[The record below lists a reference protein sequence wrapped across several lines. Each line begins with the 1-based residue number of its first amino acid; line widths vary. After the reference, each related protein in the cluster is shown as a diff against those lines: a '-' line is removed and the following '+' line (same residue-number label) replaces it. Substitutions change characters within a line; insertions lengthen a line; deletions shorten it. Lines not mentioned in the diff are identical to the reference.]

1 MHNFSAPGAQTPVC
15 STGTSRPTPPWH
27 CKTDG
32 CVSTSNPETWL
43 ALDFSHQNITLP
55 AACNS
60 NKTWSGR
67 CHYVD
72 QPTGIAVQRKGSLL
86 LVSHA
91 YSSIPA
97 IKIFAKRTGASR
109 GILAPLAGRPGA
121 LALAADEDS
130 VWTIL
135 RGEGGGGGIA
145 RYALNGVSTAA
156 AAAAGAGHR
165 QRDRHSLRAGR
176 PAGHGRALGG
186 GAPISG
192 IYDAALTM
200 RRARHLLAT
209 APQ

>member
-109 GILAPLAGRPGA
+109 GILAPLAGRPSA

-156 AAAAGAGHR
+156 AAAAGAA
-165 QRDRHSLRAGR
+165 QSPPSPTR
-176 PAGHGRALGG
+176 PLATV
-186 GAPISG
+186 SG
-192 IYDAALTM
+192 IDTACELAVQPGTGELWVVE
-200 RRARHLLAT
+200 RRSQVYMM
-209 APQ
+209 PP